1 MKTIHELIEGRGADL
16 VFNTTPIAEVAQQA
30 VQAAGKLGRMV
41 MYSSFYLDDLITVS
55 PNWIHH
61 TEVEITGAANP
72 SVQSFGTAVEL
83 FSKGIIA

>member
-1 MKTIHELIEGRGADL
+1 
-16 VFNTTPIAEVAQQA
+16 
-30 VQAAGKLGRMV
+30 

-61 TEVEITGAANP
+61 TEVEIAGAANP

-83 FSKGIIA
+83 FSKGIIVPDRFISKTYSLDKVEQAFEAAVRGVRIG